1 MKIAFILPDLRAG
14 GAEKVCI
21 NLAIDWITKGH
32 TITFVLINKKG
43 EYLKNISK
51 KIKIVSL
58 KKKKLRQIFFPLLS
72 FFYKH
77 KPDIILAQMWP
88 LTSITVLAW
97 LASFKIGKLF
107 LVDHVHLSSS
117 VEKEI
122 FFPKKIFKLIIKATY
137 LFANKIIVVSNGV
150 KKDLVQISD
159 KLNEKTKVIYNP
171 LIKKKKIKIKNK
183 LSLRKKIWGK
193 NVKYC
198 ILNVGSLK
206 IQKDHFNLI
215 EAFSLLK
222 FYKKSKLLII
232 GNGPL
237 KNKLKKLIK
246 IKKLN
251 NHIIFI
257 NFKSNLQ
264 KYYETADL
272 FVSSS
277 KWEGFSNVIAESLG
291 YGLPVVSTNCKSGP
305 SEILKKGKY
314 GKLVPI
320 ENPKKLASAILN
332 SLQNKHDKNLLIKR
346 SEDFA
351 VSKISNKYLKLIKN
365 ER

>member
-1 MKIAFILPDLRAG
+1 MKIAFILPDLRGG

-21 NLAIDWITKGH
+21 NLATDWITKGH
-32 TITFVLINKKG
+32 KITFVLMNKRG

-58 KKKKLRQIFFPLLS
+58 KKKKLKQIFFPLVS
-72 FFYKH
+72 FFYKD

-97 LASFKIGKLF
+97 LASFKIGKLV

-117 VEKEI
+117 IEKEI
-122 FFPKKIFKLIIKATY
+122 FFPKKIFRLIVKATY
-137 LFANKIIVVSNGV
+137 FFANQIIVVSHGV
-150 KKDLVQISD
+150 KNDLIEINK
-159 KLNEKTKVIYNP
+159 KLKEKIKVIYNP
-171 LIKKKKIKIKNK
+171 LIEKKKIKIKNK
-183 LSLRKKIWGK
+183 FFLKKKIWGRT
-193 NVKYC
+193 KYR

-222 FYKKSKLLII
+222 FHKSCKLLII

-237 KNKLKKLIK
+237 KNKLNKFVK
-246 IKKLN
+246 IKKLDKEV
-251 NHIIFI
+251 IFI
-257 NFKSNLQ
+257 NFKSNLSR
-264 KYYETADL
+264 YYKTADL

-291 YGLPVVSTNCKSGP
+291 HGLPVVSTDCKSGP
-305 SEILKKGKY
+305 SEILKKGKL
-314 GKLVPI
+314 GELVPI
-320 ENPKKLASAILN
+320 ENPKKLAVAISK
-332 SLQNKHDKNLLIKR
+332 SLKKKHNKSLLIKR
-346 SEDFA
+346 SEDFSI
-351 VSKISNKYLKLIKN
+351 SKISHKYLKLIN
-365 ER
+365 YER